1 MPRNLLVASDLSLRS
16 KPALQRALIL
26 RRAWQARLRVLH
38 VVDADC
44 LPEAAPEEERLARE
58 ALARDLAA
66 PDATGATG
74 DIDATDI
81 DPPQILVRSG
91 DPFEEILS
99 AAEEAE
105 AELIILGAHRKR
117 RLLDMFIGTTAE
129 RVIRR
134 GLRPTLMV
142 HGEAVAPWRH
152 VMLAVD
158 MSEASL
164 QAVRQV
170 QALGVLDG
178 AKVTLVHAFDPVA
191 RFSMSYTGMDDGRLR
206 TYIDDARAEATRA
219 LRTFL
224 QQVELEAAARTVLV
238 EGNAPQAI
246 AKAVADRGA
255 DLLVVGTKGAS
266 GIKRLVLGSVAEEIL
281 DSAAI
286 DVLAVPTDPEVGK

>member
-16 KPALQRALIL
+16 KPALQRAQIL
-26 RRAWQARLRVLH
+26 RKAWQARLQVLH
-38 VVDADC
+38 VVDTDC
-44 LPEAAPEEERLARE
+44 LPEAAPEEERLARD
-58 ALARDLAA
+58 ALTRDLAGA
-66 PDATGATG
+66 SAAYPDL
-74 DIDATDI
+74 
-81 DPPQILVRSG
+81 DPPRILLRSG

-99 AAEEAE
+99 AAEEAD
-105 AELIILGAHRKR
+105 ADLIVLGAHRKR

-164 QAVRQV
+164 QAVRQA

-178 AKVTLVHAFDPVA
+178 ARVTLVHAFDPVA
-191 RFSMSYTGMDDGRLR
+191 RFSMSYTGMDDDRLR
-206 TYIDDARAEATRA
+206 TYIDDERAEATRT

-224 QQVELEAAARTVLV
+224 QQIELEAAARILLV

-246 AKAVADRGA
+246 AQAVAERGA

-266 GIKRLVLGSVAEEIL
+266 GVKRLVLGSVAEELL

-286 DVLAVPTDPEVGK
+286 DVLAVPTDPGARK